1 MKTKT
6 KITDVAKHAGVSIS
20 TVSHVINKT
29 RFVSDQTRLKVE
41 KAIREL
47 NYAPDMA
54 AQSLKSGKRRMIG
67 FLAPDLSNRFFSLL
81 LEEIE
86 DTLWTSGYSLVV
98 ANTRENYEREL
109 NGLQLL
115 TSGITDGII
124 MASTFRYYKD
134 FAACIPQDFPVV
146 QIDRFPLGCTGDCV
160 RVSTYSAIH
169 DSIMDLIRE
178 GHRRIGYIASIE
190 RLSSTE
196 ERLNGYRNALEQAGI
211 ALDPALIKQGD
222 ARSRSGYECMKELV
236 EEQVKAVFISNSVM
250 AVGAISYLDNRGLKV
265 GKDMEIISIRD
276 YEWHRFEL
284 ENVRTV
290 EQPGREM
297 ARLAAQ
303 QIIRRI
309 EDPQAAPSEIIL
321 PATYS
326 KRYEHD

>member
-1 MKTKT
+1 MKAKT
-6 KITDVAKHAGVSIS
+6 KITDVAKRAGVSIS

-41 KAIREL
+41 NAIREL

-54 AQSLKSGKRRMIG
+54 AQGLKSGKRRMIG

-98 ANTRENYEREL
+98 ANTRESYEREL

-124 MASTFRYYKD
+124 MASTCRYYHE
-134 FAACIPQDFPVV
+134 FSSHIPQGFPVV
-146 QIDRFPLGCTGDCV
+146 QIDRFPLGCTDDCV

-169 DSIMDLIRE
+169 DSILDLIHE
-178 GHRRIGYIASIE
+178 GYTRIGYIASIKC
-190 RLSSTE
+190 LSSTE

-211 ALDPALIKQGD
+211 FLDPALVKQGD
-222 ARSRSGYECMKELV
+222 ARSKSGYDCMKELV

-250 AVGAISYLDNRGLKV
+250 AVGAISYLDNCGLKI
-265 GKDMEIISIRD
+265 GKDIQIISIRD

-290 EQPGREM
+290 EQPAREM

-309 EDPQAAPSEIIL
+309 ENPQMPQSEIIL

-326 KRYEHD
+326 PASRE